1 MLSLS
6 GLDHLVSI
14 YPSVEAAMAATLSAP
29 VAAAV
34 AGLPDGD
41 DGAAITPA
49 VLRGLLDALEDGVA
63 LTDGDGVVVS

>member
-1 MLSLS
+1 
-6 GLDHLVSI
+6 
-14 YPSVEAAMAATLSAP
+14 MAATLSAP